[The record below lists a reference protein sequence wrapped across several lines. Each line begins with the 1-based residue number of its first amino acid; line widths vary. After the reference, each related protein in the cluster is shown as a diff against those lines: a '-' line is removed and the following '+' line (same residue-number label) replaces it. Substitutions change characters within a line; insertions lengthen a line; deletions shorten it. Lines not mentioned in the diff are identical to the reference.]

1 MWPELQDSK
10 LCPSTRFPSRPTIL
24 ERGQGFVVLYP
35 GLIGT
40 WVKPRIGGRG
50 VISACGAQRH
60 WWDQTLLK
68 GIRGFGVGLL
78 CPSLFLPFML
88 LTLSGKED
96 LAWHALSSSWQL
108 PPGDSA
114 GRASGASAVLGQ
126 LQPSWFLCR
135 TELSF
140 TVTFPTPHP
149 LWCCLPPTPLSATPA
164 LQPQRLLSLLLG

>member
-1 MWPELQDSK
+1 MARAAGFQTLPLHMFPFQAHHPGAWTGVCCTLSRADRYLGKAQD
-10 LCPSTRFPSRPTIL
+10 
-24 ERGQGFVVLYP
+24 
-35 GLIGT
+35 
-40 WVKPRIGGRG
+40 WGGG